1 MNGKKVI
8 VAGSSGLV
16 GKEVVKQL
24 ISDPSCSEIILL
36 VRNNSEIKHP
46 KIKEIFFDFT
56 SYEYEIENLEADS
69 LIICIGT
76 TMKNA
81 QTKEGF
87 KEVDLIIPVKLA
99 KLAIKLNVQN
109 VAIISA
115 MGADSKSSFF
125 YNRVKGEMETQLI
138 SLNIKNL
145 TIVRPSLL
153 IGERNEFRFG
163 ERMAEKV
170 YTALPFI
177 FPKKYKPI
185 DAGSVARAMIK
196 ASFAFSDKQ
205 VNIIENSAI
214 HQLSRN
220 S

>member
-24 ISDPSCSEIILL
+24 ISDPSCKEIILL
-36 VRNNSEIKHP
+36 VRNNLEIKHP
-46 KIKEIFFDFT
+46 KIKEILFDFT
-56 SYEYEIENLEADS
+56 SLEYEIENLEADS
-69 LIICIGT
+69 MIICIGT
-76 TMKNA
+76 TMKKA
-81 QTKEGF
+81 QTKERF
-87 KEVDLIIPVKLA
+87 KEVDLNIPVKLA

-109 VAIISA
+109 VAIISS

-138 SLNIKNL
+138 TLNIKKL

-185 DAGSVARAMIK
+185 DASSVARAMIK
-196 ASFAFSDKQ
+196 ASFSFSDKE

-214 HQLSRN
+214 YELSRN

>member
-1 MNGKKVI
+1 MKKKTVI
-8 VAGSSGLV
+8 VAGASGLV
-16 GKEVVKQL
+16 GKEVVKHL
-24 ISDPSCSEIILL
+24 ISDPTCSEIILL

-46 KIKEIFFDFT
+46 KIKEVLFDFT
-56 SYEYEIENLEADS
+56 SLEYKIENINADS
-69 LIICIGT
+69 MLICIGT
-76 TMKNA
+76 TMKKA
-81 QTKEGF
+81 QTKERF
-87 KEVDLIIPVKLA
+87 EEVDLHIPVKLA
-99 KLAIKLNVQN
+99 RLAIKLNVQN

-115 MGADSKSSFF
+115 MGADSKSLFF

-153 IGERNEFRFG
+153 IGDRNEFRFG
-163 ERMAEKV
+163 ERFAEKV

-177 FPKKYKPI
+177 FPNKYKPI

-196 ASFAFSDKQ
+196 ASFSFSDKE

-214 HQLSRN
+214 HELSRN

>member
-24 ISDPSCSEIILL
+24 ISDPSCKEIILL
-36 VRNNSEIKHP
+36 VRNNLEIKHP
-46 KIKEIFFDFT
+46 KIKEILFDFT
-56 SYEYEIENLEADS
+56 SLEYEIENLEADS
-69 LIICIGT
+69 MIICIGT
-76 TMKNA
+76 TMKKA
-81 QTKEGF
+81 QTKERF
-87 KEVDLIIPVKLA
+87 KEVDLNIPVKLA
-99 KLAIKLNVQN
+99 RLAIKLNVQN

-138 SLNIKNL
+138 TLNIKNL

-153 IGERNEFRFG
+153 IGDRNEFRFG
-163 ERMAEKV
+163 ERFAEKV

-185 DAGSVARAMIK
+185 DASSVARAMIK
-196 ASFAFSDKQ
+196 ASFSFSDKE

-214 HQLSRN
+214 YELSRN